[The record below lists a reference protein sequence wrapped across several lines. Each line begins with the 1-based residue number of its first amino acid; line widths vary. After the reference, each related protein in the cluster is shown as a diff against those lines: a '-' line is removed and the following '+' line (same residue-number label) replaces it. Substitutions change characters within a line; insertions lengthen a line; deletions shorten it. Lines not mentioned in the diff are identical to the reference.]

1 MKITLSALTLV
12 PALLFTT
19 AAFAAPQTE
28 SCVTKQQE
36 IQKQIG
42 EARAHNNQN
51 RIDGL
56 EKALRENKA
65 HCTDAGLKA
74 ENQKRVDE
82 KREKVAEREQELK
95 EALAKGDH
103 EKSSGNSKNW
113 KKRRQNSKKR
123 KAINRFSA

>member
-1 MKITLSALTLV
+1 MMKITLSALTLV

-19 AAFAAPQTE
+19 AAFAAPQPE

-36 IQKQIG
+36 IQKQID
-42 EARAHNNQN
+42 EARAHKNQN
-51 RIDGL
+51 RVDGL

-74 ENQKRVDE
+74 ENQKRVEE

-95 EALAKGDH
+95 EVQAKGDH
-103 EKSSGNSKNW
+103 EKII
-113 KKRRQNSKKR
+113 KKQQKLEEAKSELKE
-123 KAINRFSA
+123 AEGH

>member
-19 AAFAAPQTE
+19 AAFAAPQPE

-103 EKSSGNSKNW
+103 EKIL
-113 KKRRQNSKKR
+113 R
-123 KAINRFSA
+123 KQQKLEEATSELKEAEGH

>member
-1 MKITLSALTLV
+1 MMKITLSALTLV

-19 AAFAAPQTE
+19 AAFAAPQPE

-36 IQKQIG
+36 IQKQID
-42 EARAHNNQN
+42 EARAHKNQN
-51 RIDGL
+51 RVDGL

-74 ENQKRVDE
+74 ENKKRVEE

-95 EALAKGDH
+95 EVQAKGDH
-103 EKSSGNSKNW
+103 EKII
-113 KKRRQNSKKR
+113 KKQQKLEEAKSELKE
-123 KAINRFSA
+123 AEGH

>member
-1 MKITLSALTLV
+1 MMKITLSALTLV

-19 AAFAAPQTE
+19 AAFAAPQPE

-36 IQKQIG
+36 IQKQID
-42 EARAHNNQN
+42 EARAHKNQN
-51 RIDGL
+51 RVDGL

-74 ENQKRVDE
+74 ENQKRVEE

-95 EALAKGDH
+95 EVQANGDH
-103 EKSSGNSKNW
+103 EKII
-113 KKRRQNSKKR
+113 KKQQKLEEAKSELKE
-123 KAINRFSA
+123 AEGH

>member
-19 AAFAAPQTE
+19 AAFAAPQPE

-36 IQKQIG
+36 IQKQID
-42 EARAHNNQN
+42 EARAHKNQN
-51 RIDGL
+51 RVDGL

-74 ENQKRVDE
+74 ENQKRVEE

-95 EALAKGDH
+95 EVQAKGDH
-103 EKSSGNSKNW
+103 EKII
-113 KKRRQNSKKR
+113 KKQQKLEEAKSELKE
-123 KAINRFSA
+123 AEGH

>member
-19 AAFAAPQTE
+19 AALAAPQPE

-36 IQKQIG
+36 IQKQID
-42 EARAHNNQN
+42 EARSHNNQN

-56 EKALRENKA
+56 DKALRENKA

-74 ENQKRVDE
+74 ENQKRVEE

-95 EALAKGDH
+95 EAQAKGDH
-103 EKSSGNSKNW
+103 DKII
-113 KKRRQNSKKR
+113 KKQQKLEEARSELKH
-123 KAINRFSA
+123 AEGL

>member
-1 MKITLSALTLV
+1 MMKITLSALTLV

-19 AAFAAPQTE
+19 AAFATPQPE

-36 IQKQIG
+36 IQKQID
-42 EARAHNNQN
+42 EARAHKNQN
-51 RIDGL
+51 RVDGL

-74 ENQKRVDE
+74 ENQKRVEE

-95 EALAKGDH
+95 EVQAKGDH
-103 EKSSGNSKNW
+103 EKII
-113 KKRRQNSKKR
+113 KKQQKLEEAKSELKE
-123 KAINRFSA
+123 AEGH

>member
-19 AAFAAPQTE
+19 AAFAAPQPE

-36 IQKQIG
+36 IQKQID
-42 EARAHNNQN
+42 EARAHKNQN
-51 RIDGL
+51 RVDGL

-74 ENQKRVDE
+74 ENQKRVEE

-95 EALAKGDH
+95 EVQAKGDH
-103 EKSSGNSKNW
+103 EKII
-113 KKRRQNSKKR
+113 KKQQTLEEAKSELKE
-123 KAINRFSA
+123 AEGH

>member
-1 MKITLSALTLV
+1 MMKITLSALTLV

-19 AAFAAPQTE
+19 ATFAAPQPE

-36 IQKQIG
+36 IQKQID
-42 EARAHNNQN
+42 EARAHKNQN
-51 RIDGL
+51 RVDGL

-74 ENQKRVDE
+74 ENQKRVEE

-95 EALAKGDH
+95 EVQAKGDH
-103 EKSSGNSKNW
+103 EKII
-113 KKRRQNSKKR
+113 KKQQKLEEAKSELKE
-123 KAINRFSA
+123 AEGH

>member
-19 AAFAAPQTE
+19 AAFAAPQPE

-36 IQKQIG
+36 IQKQID
-42 EARAHNNQN
+42 EARAHKNQN
-51 RIDGL
+51 RVDGL

-74 ENQKRVDE
+74 ENQKRVEE

-95 EALAKGDH
+95 EVQANGDH
-103 EKSSGNSKNW
+103 EKII
-113 KKRRQNSKKR
+113 KKQQKLEEAKSELKE
-123 KAINRFSA
+123 AEGH

>member
-1 MKITLSALTLV
+1 MMKITLSALTLV

-19 AAFAAPQTE
+19 AAFTAPQPE

-36 IQKQIG
+36 IQKQID
-42 EARAHNNQN
+42 EARAHKNQN
-51 RIDGL
+51 RVDGL

-74 ENQKRVDE
+74 ENQKRVEE

-95 EALAKGDH
+95 EVQAKGDH
-103 EKSSGNSKNW
+103 EKII
-113 KKRRQNSKKR
+113 KKQQKLEEAKSELKE
-123 KAINRFSA
+123 AEGH